1 MKYLTSAILAASF
14 AVSSVQALASSP
26 QGTDIEASTRLTM
39 KQCLSMQA
47 AKNDG
52 ASRSD
57 MRNACKW
64 TTEETYST
72 NAMSSAESPRAVDSA
87 PYGLL
92 PGTVIPPP

>member
-14 AVSSVQALASSP
+14 AVSSAQALASAP

-39 KQCLSMQA
+39 KQCLAMQA

-52 ASRSD
+52 ASRAD
-57 MRNACKW
+57 MKNACQW
-64 TTEETYST
+64 TTEETDS
-72 NAMSSAESPRAVDSA
+72 NAMSSGEKPRAVDSA

-92 PGTVIPPP
+92 PSTVTPPR